1 MVYDD
6 GFRRMV
12 GGGYIDLNISVINI
26 NLLSIYIYK
35 NDPSIIHFI
44 FLIYIFIKLFLRTII
59 ILIIY
64 ILITEKLI
72 NYSFNF

>member
-1 MVYDD
+1 MMMDLEEWW
-6 GFRRMV
+6 
-12 GGGYIDLNISVINI
+12 GGYIDLNISVINI

-35 NDPSIIHFI
+35 NDPSIINFI

-72 NYSFNF
+72 NYSFKF